1 LRLRLLSKLTI
12 SINLVLLLFM
22 ALFAYIN
29 LETIKKLLLEEAVT
43 DADKMSESV
52 IRATHHQMLHDD
64 RERIQQVIKEMGAE
78 KGIDHIRMVN
88 KNGRIIYSTQEDEI
102 GTFLDKKGEACNMCH
117 ADGHPLLHTSTMN
130 RSRLFTRNDGKH
142 LLGLAK
148 AIYNEEACYTAKCH
162 FHPERFGILG
172 VLDVTVPLDRM
183 YSQLDSFRGT
193 TIAITILLMG
203 LISLCLT
210 IFIQQLVNQP
220 VQQLLRHTEQLSQ
233 GDMDASVSFSS
244 GDELGELAESFN
256 NMTLKLKQA
265 RVELEE
271 WAKNLET
278 KVETRTHEI
287 RDIQA
292 QLIRSEKL
300 ASLGELVAGIAHEI
314 NNPLTGILVFTSLVS
329 KDPKLD
335 PALKNDLE
343 TVVQQTQ
350 RCSRIVK
357 GLLDFSRES
366 VPQKKFTSLNSIMDM
381 SLSLVERQVLF
392 QNITII
398 KDYSNDIP
406 DILLDP
412 NQMEQIFINMIL
424 NAGQAMHDGGTLH
437 VRTGM
442 TTDDL
447 YEFVMISD
455 TGCGIPEENLVKIFD
470 PFFTTKAN
478 KGTGLGLSISY
489 GIINNHGGTIE
500 VNSVVGSGTSF
511 TIKLPIKSEEDLNR
525 GVELYPAHKPVT
537 VTTF

>member
-1 LRLRLLSKLTI
+1 
-12 SINLVLLLFM
+12 
-22 ALFAYIN
+22 
-29 LETIKKLLLEEAVT
+29 
-43 DADKMSESV
+43 
-52 IRATHHQMLHDD
+52 
-64 RERIQQVIKEMGAE
+64 
-78 KGIDHIRMVN
+78 
-88 KNGRIIYSTQEDEI
+88 
-102 GTFLDKKGEACNMCH
+102 
-117 ADGHPLLHTSTMN
+117 
-130 RSRLFTRNDGKH
+130 
-142 LLGLAK
+142 
-148 AIYNEEACYTAKCH
+148 
-162 FHPERFGILG
+162 
-172 VLDVTVPLDRM
+172 M

-220 VQQLLRHTEQLSQ
+220 VQQLLRHTEQLSK
-233 GDMDASVSFSS
+233 GDMDASVAFTS
-244 GDELGELAESFN
+244 GDELGELADSFN
-256 NMTLKLKQA
+256 NMTLKLKRA
-265 RVELEE
+265 RDESEE

-278 KVETRTHEI
+278 KVEARTHEI
-287 RDIQA
+287 KDIQA
-292 QLIRSEKL
+292 QLVRSEKL

-335 PALKNDLE
+335 PALKDDLE

-412 NQMEQIFINMIL
+412 NQIEQIFINMIL
-424 NAGQAMHDGGTLH
+424 NAGQAMQDGGTLH
-437 VRTGM
+437 IKTGI

-470 PFFTTKAN
+470 PFFTTKSN

-511 TIKLPIKSEEDLNR
+511 TIKLPIKSDEDFNR
-525 GVELYPAHKPVT
+525 EVELYPAHKPVT
-537 VTTF
+537 VTTC